1 MTLLLSN
8 NCEKGDLGF
17 AVTSFVTE
25 YRYKEP
31 QQSEAFVIEVE
42 YLNIQE
48 IDEQL
53 DELVFSS
60 RKLLHLNVNDMS
72 KKELERLEKESELAF
87 RTLQNIFPNHP
98 HLSKQYL
105 EDVST
110 GAEEDVCGDLKERAR
125 RLAWPEGAHDGNWS
139 STAPT
144 AEACYYEIERFM
156 AQGFWPLI
164 KVVRYATSIMSN
176 DPANILV

>member
-1 MTLLLSN
+1 M
-8 NCEKGDLGF
+8 
-17 AVTSFVTE
+17 TE
-25 YRYKEP
+25 YRYKKL
-31 QQSEAFVIEVE
+31 QQSEPFVIEME

-60 RKLLHLNVNDMS
+60 RKLLNLNVNEIS
-72 KKELERLEKESELAF
+72 EKELERLEKESELAF
-87 RTLQNIFPNHP
+87 RTLQSIFPNHP

-105 EDVST
+105 EDTST
-110 GAEEDVCGDLKERAR
+110 GAEENISSDLKEHAR
-125 RLAWPEGAHDGNWS
+125 RLRWPEGAYEGNWS

-156 AQGFWPLI
+156 SQGFWPLI
-164 KVVRYATSIMSN
+164 KVVR
-176 DPANILV
+176 